1 MITLGDTQVGKTSLL
16 QRFSDNKFTANYI
29 STVGIDFKVKF
40 IELDGKNIKL
50 IIWDTAGQE
59 RFRTMTMQY
68 FNSRA
73 KKIRIVSTDRDF
85 LQLVSDQVEV
95 YSPVKKKLYDLAA
108 IENEIGIHPKNY
120 LLYRVLNGD
129 DSDNIS

>member
-68 FNSRA
+68 FNKANCVVFAYDCTSETSFESMQHW
-73 KKIRIVSTDRDF
+73 IRQFDAHT
-85 LQLVSDQVEV
+85 
-95 YSPVKKKLYDLAA
+95 
-108 IENEIGIHPKNY
+108 
-120 LLYRVLNGD
+120 
-129 DSDNIS
+129 